1 MFLIKVNKF
10 VQIKCFNCYKRDQN
24 KSTKDLPLTHILWH
38 IRIEIK
44 AYGKRQFKISKVKYY
59 NEIGVC

>member
-10 VQIKCFNCYKRDQN
+10 VQIICFNYYKRDQN
-24 KSTKDLPLTHILWH
+24 KSTNNLPLTHIFWH
-38 IRIEIK
+38 IRIEIQ
-44 AYGKRQFKISKVKYY
+44 AYGNRQFKISKVKYY